1 MPPEAR
7 QKLKEKLQAIDDAV
21 TRNELK
27 DAIEAMLVFEKN
39 LGKRT
44 EAELIA
50 IKKSVDTAIERMH
63 AVAVKESNNATSGVK
78 DELSKMCDEIMS
90 RMMLEHESM
99 MAECDQKM
107 SEMKDGEDGMDG
119 KDADE
124 EAMLS
129 RLEAKIPPRMTPI
142 EIRDALESIQLEDE
156 QLNIEAIRGL
166 KEILTKLE
174 EKVGGRTTIIGGNH
188 PLSTLPDV
196 NASGISDGQVLAW
209 STSLGRW
216 EAVTPSGGAGF
227 TQLTATETPDGTI
240 TVFTFAAASAQPSY
254 LIIDNVWMR
263 ATTKNGSVNWTW
275 NAGSKQATLAI
286 PPNEDIVGVV

>member
-7 QKLKEKLQAIDDAV
+7 QKLIQKMQAIDEAV
-21 TRNELK
+21 TLPELK
-27 DAIEAMLVFEKN
+27 KAVEAMLQFELKLQN
-39 LGKRT
+39 KT
-44 EAELIA
+44 EKELAE
-50 IKKSVDTAIERMH
+50 IKTAVQTAIER
-63 AVAVKESNNATSGVK
+63 VQNLSQKESEDAK
-78 DELSKMCDEIMS
+78 QEIMDYCDG
-90 RMMLEHESM
+90 MMNEMRLTHESM
-99 MAECDQKM
+99 MAECDKKM
-107 SEMKDGEDGMDG
+107 SEMKDGKDGMDG

-124 EAMLS
+124 EMMLAK
-129 RLEAKIPPRMTPI
+129 LEAKIPPRMTPI
-142 EIRDALESIQLEDE
+142 EIRDALESIQPEDE

-196 NASGISDGQVLAW
+196 NANGISDGQVLAW
-209 STSLGRW
+209 NATLGRW
-216 EAVTPSGGAGF
+216 EATTPSGGAGF

-254 LIIDNVWMR
+254 LIVDNVWMR
-263 ATTKNGSVNWTW
+263 STTKSGSVNWTW
-275 NAGSKQATLAI
+275 NAGSKQAALTI